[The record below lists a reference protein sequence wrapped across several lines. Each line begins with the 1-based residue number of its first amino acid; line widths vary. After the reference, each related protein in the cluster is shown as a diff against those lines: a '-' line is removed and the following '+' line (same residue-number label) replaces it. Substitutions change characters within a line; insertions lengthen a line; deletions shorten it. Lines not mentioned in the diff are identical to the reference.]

1 MRHMKKLCS
10 ILLVLALSLGLCTF
24 ALAND
29 TEFDPQ
35 LTVETSGSTMRVTV
49 VDTEENNA
57 ILAARKP
64 TLSVPCSYAS
74 ASVTGPGDEPIDCT
88 IENGEIF
95 FVVAKGGTYTITD
108 RTPAAPITPVAP
120 SKPADKPDETKPTE
134 TTYPDVQ
141 PTDWYYEAVEA
152 VTEKGLMSGT
162 DNGFEPNLAT
172 SRAMIWTI
180 LARMDGKTVSGSGSE
195 WYAASQ
201 SWASENGVSDGSD
214 PNGRIT
220 REQFAAMLYRYA
232 LRQGRA
238 GADAAANFAGF
249 ADVESVSDWARDA
262 MRWAVS
268 SGIINGIDGRL
279 CPQGEATRAQIAT
292 MLQRYL
298 EK

>member
-49 VDTEENNA
+49 VDTKENNA

-108 RTPAAPITPVAP
+108 RTPAAPVTPVAP

-172 SRAMIWTI
+172 SRAMVWTV

-195 WYAASQ
+195 WYAAAQ

-220 REQFAAMLYRYA
+220 REQF
-232 LRQGRA
+232 
-238 GADAAANFAGF
+238 
-249 ADVESVSDWARDA
+249 SDY
-262 MRWAVS
+262 MM
-268 SGIINGIDGRL
+268 
-279 CPQGEATRAQIAT
+279 ATGQIAT
-292 MLQRYL
+292 DVGTIVYGRGGRG
-298 EK
+298 KRPH